1 MSLPLSAGG
10 THETIID
17 VYLGSSAGMT
27 EAGAVA
33 GVPDPMAHGPPI
45 EAVVILLSW
54 SLVAWTR
61 MS

>member
-17 VYLGSSAGMT
+17 VYPGSSVGVT
-27 EAGAVA
+27 EAGTVA
-33 GVPDPMAHGPPI
+33 GVPDALAHGPPI
-45 EAVVILLSW
+45 EAVLVLVSW

>member
-10 THETIID
+10 THDAIID
-17 VYLGSSAGMT
+17 VCPGSSVGVTA
-27 EAGAVA
+27 AGAVA
-33 GVPDPMAHGPPI
+33 GVPDELAHGPAT
-45 EAVVILLSW
+45 EAVLVLVSW